1 MQTGANEPIA
11 GPARVKDGGGASIPS
26 RFLPRLGA
34 EAVLLI
40 VLVGAT
46 VAAYWP
52 VTTHPFIV
60 LDDLPYVVSN
70 PHITHLNWETVKWS
84 FTAFR
89 GANWFPLT
97 WLSHALDYRLF
108 SLRAG
113 RHHDMNL
120 LLHVFNAL
128 LLFWVLW
135 QATGYM
141 ARSWMVA
148 ALFALHPL
156 NVESVA
162 WVAERKNLLSM
173 CFFLLALG
181 AYYTYA
187 RKPRV
192 SSYLAVATLFALG
205 LMCKPQIIT
214 LPFVLLLWDYWPLE
228 RSASRVSPLAL
239 RQNASDA
246 FSGEERRANGSW
258 RFLLLEKL
266 PLLALS
272 IASAIVTIKAQR
284 SGGTMNGAVNSFSLA
299 SRLGNAILS
308 YVRYLGYAVWPARL
322 AFFYPHARTGPP
334 AWQLLAAGAFLV
346 LVTWLA
352 LRSREHRYLAVGW
365 LWFLGTLV
373 PMIGVVQ
380 VGGQAMADRYTYLPM
395 IGVFFALVWGVADG
409 VGRWSSARIWL
420 PAVVITVLVALGLA
434 TRRQVDFWS
443 DGLTLWEHTAEITSN
458 NGFAQNMIGENMLRN
473 GDQEGSLLHFRAA
486 AAMQPLDPF
495 PRLHIG
501 IYEEEHGHPH
511 EALQDLQ
518 TVLDLTQPFAAYTP
532 TIRSSAFVYMSFAY
546 NQLGDYADQQKYM
559 AMAAQLQK

>member
-1 MQTGANEPIA
+1 METAGNEPFT
-11 GPARVKDGGGASIPS
+11 GSARVNDGGAVRAPS
-26 RFLPRLGA
+26 RFLPHLGA
-34 EAVLLI
+34 EAVLLA
-40 VLVGAT
+40 VLIGAT

-52 VTTHPFIV
+52 VTSHPFIV

-84 FTAFR
+84 FTTFR

-108 SLRAG
+108 SLLAG
-113 RHHDMNL
+113 RHHDTNL

-135 QATGYM
+135 QATGCM

-162 WVAERKNLLSM
+162 WVAERKNLLSL

-192 SSYLAVATLFALG
+192 SSYLVVAVWYALG

-228 RSASRVSPLAL
+228 RLAL
-239 RQNASDA
+239 RSWPPAFRQNGSREV
-246 FSGEERRANGSW
+246 SGEQRIANSEMRR
-258 RFLLLEKL
+258 LLLEKV

-272 IASAIVTIKAQR
+272 VASAIVTIKAQD

-299 SRLGNAILS
+299 SRLGNAIVA

-322 AFFYPHARTGPP
+322 AFFYPHAR
-334 AWQLLAAGAFLV
+334 
-346 LVTWLA
+346 
-352 LRSREHRYLAVGW
+352 
-365 LWFLGTLV
+365 
-373 PMIGVVQ
+373 
-380 VGGQAMADRYTYLPM
+380 
-395 IGVFFALVWGVADG
+395 
-409 VGRWSSARIWL
+409 
-420 PAVVITVLVALGLA
+420 
-434 TRRQVDFWS
+434 
-443 DGLTLWEHTAEITSN
+443 
-458 NGFAQNMIGENMLRN
+458 
-473 GDQEGSLLHFRAA
+473 
-486 AAMQPLDPF
+486 
-495 PRLHIG
+495 
-501 IYEEEHGHPH
+501 
-511 EALQDLQ
+511 
-518 TVLDLTQPFAAYTP
+518 
-532 TIRSSAFVYMSFAY
+532 
-546 NQLGDYADQQKYM
+546 
-559 AMAAQLQK
+559 